1 MKIYDQIVVVIFLNL
16 YVGPAY
22 ERDTIYVFEHSI
34 FVPKILKIV
43 IFIRM
48 FCKSAVKNE
57 KIIDDLTHIKQFQ
70 EAFNIMSNLEIV
82 KGS

>member
-34 FVPKILKIV
+34 FVSKNLKIV

-57 KIIDDLTHIKQFQ
+57 KIIDYLTHIKQFQ
-70 EAFNIMSNLEIV
+70 EAFNIMSNLVIV

>member
-34 FVPKILKIV
+34 FVPKNLKIV

-57 KIIDDLTHIKQFQ
+57 KDYWWLDSYQT
-70 EAFNIMSNLEIV
+70 V
-82 KGS
+82 PGSL

>member
-22 ERDTIYVFEHSI
+22 ERDTIYVFAI
-34 FVPKILKIV
+34 FVSKNLKIV

-57 KIIDDLTHIKQFQ
+57 KIIDYLTHIKQFQ
-70 EAFNIMSNLEIV
+70 EAFNIMSNLVIV